1 MVIILN
7 ARSSSR
13 FSENIETTELK
24 SYQTK
29 TKDPY
34 ITAYLKADVLPL
46 TFIIGDGKEY
56 NSESRNF
63 FNHPLNPDSNYTVLL
78 RFFESEVN
86 FINLKVQS
94 IQL

>member
-1 MVIILN
+1 MVIIRS
-7 ARSSSR
+7 AKSSSR
-13 FSENIETTELK
+13 ISENIETTELK

-34 ITAYLKADVLPL
+34 ITAYLKADILPL

-63 FNHPLNPDSNYTVLL
+63 INHPLNPDSSYTVLL
-78 RFFESEVN
+78 SFLRVRYILLS
-86 FINLKVQS
+86 
-94 IQL
+94 